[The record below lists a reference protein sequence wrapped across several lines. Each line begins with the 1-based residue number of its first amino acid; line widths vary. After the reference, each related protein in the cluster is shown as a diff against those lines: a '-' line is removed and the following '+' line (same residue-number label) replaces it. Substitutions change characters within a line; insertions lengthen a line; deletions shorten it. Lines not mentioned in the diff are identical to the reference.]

1 MRPKKRHGFSAA
13 AMLLRP
19 VALTAPLCEP
29 ARAQTADAWKC
40 TGRGGIPWDEQIAGC
55 TDAINSAKF
64 SGTDLAAIFNS
75 RGTAYLVK
83 GDLDHAIGDYDQAI
97 GLNPGYAVA
106 FNNRGF
112 AYGLERNF
120 DHAIADFDQ
129 AIRLNP
135 NYALA
140 FRNRG
145 NVYMAKEEES
155 RLSPDYTT
163 AIRLN
168 PDNGALY

>member
-1 MRPKKRHGFSAA
+1 MRPKKRHGFAAA
-13 AMLLRP
+13 AMLLAT
-19 VALTAPLCEP
+19 VALTAALCEP

-97 GLNPGYAVA
+97 SLNPGYAVA

-112 AYGLERNF
+112 AYGLKRNF

-140 FRNRG
+140 FWNRG
-145 NVYMAKEEES
+145 NVYMAKAGTRAGYRRLHYRHSAQS
-155 RLSPDYTT
+155 R
-163 AIRLN
+163 
-168 PDNGALY
+168 